1 MKISIITVV
10 YNGEKTIRDT
20 LESVLNQ
27 TYPDLEYIVID
38 GNSSDSTLQIIQS
51 YGDRIHR
58 VVSEPDEGIY
68 DAMNKGLRI
77 ATGEIVGLLNA
88 DDLYANPNV
97 LTEVARKFTETQAE
111 AVYGDLVYIA
121 QDDLTQVRRTWKAGT
136 YRAGNFLWG
145 WMPPHPTFF
154 LKKECYL
161 NYGDFRLDMRSAA
174 DYELMLRMIH
184 KNGIK
189 LSYIQ
194 KTLVRMRVGGVS
206 NSTLKNRW
214 IANRNDLRAWK
225 VNELQPYPFTVLLK
239 PIRKILQFFT

>member
-20 LESVLNQ
+20 LESVLTQ
-27 TYPDLEYIVID
+27 THPDVEYIIID
-38 GNSSDSTLQIIQS
+38 GNSGDSTLQIIQS

-58 VVSEPDEGIY
+58 VVSEPDKGIY
-68 DAMNKGLRI
+68 DAMNKGI
-77 ATGEIVGLLNA
+77 EMATGEVVGLLNA
-88 DDLYANPNV
+88 DDLYASPEV
-97 LTEVARKFTETQAE
+97 LADVARTFTGTQAD
-111 AVYGDLVYIA
+111 AVYGDLVYVA
-121 QDDLTQVRRTWKAGT
+121 QDDMTQIRRTWKAGT
-136 YRAGNFLWG
+136 YRVGSFLWG
-145 WMPPHPTFF
+145 WMPPHPAFF
-154 LKKECYL
+154 LKKEKYL
-161 NYGDFRLDMRSAA
+161 KYGNFRLDMRSAA

-184 KNGIK
+184 KNGIQ

-225 VNELQPYPFTVLLK
+225 VNGLQPYLFTVLLK
-239 PIRKILQFFT
+239 PVRKILQFFT